1 MLLCRASVDVGRHPD
16 TSTHVAV
23 QSFQV
28 VPRDLHFILQARE
41 GAGELG
47 RPVSAR
53 DRIQP

>member
-1 MLLCRASVDVGRHPD
+1 MDVDRYPD
-16 TSTHVAV
+16 TSSLVPV
-23 QSFQV
+23 QNFQV

-41 GAGELG
+41 AAGELG